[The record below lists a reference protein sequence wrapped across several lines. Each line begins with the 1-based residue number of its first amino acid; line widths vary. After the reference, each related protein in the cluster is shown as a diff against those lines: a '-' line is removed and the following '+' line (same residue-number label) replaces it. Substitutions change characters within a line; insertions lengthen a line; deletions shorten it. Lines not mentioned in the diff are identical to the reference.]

1 MDYKP
6 YKAHRWAHFASLG
19 RYDGAGNDNGV
30 IQLSPIGEY
39 DGLDLPFTSADVDR
53 AIEATGANLRNDH
66 RVFEWLISEELYR
79 LGV

>member
-1 MDYKP
+1 MGYKP
-6 YKAHRWAHFASLG
+6 YKAHRWAHIATLK
-19 RYDGAGNDNGV
+19 RYEGAGVDTGI

-39 DGLDLPFTSADVDR
+39 DGLDLPFTSADIDR
-53 AIEATGANLRNDH
+53 AVDATGATLRNDH